1 MLFNKKTLKYLYI
14 TIFILWL
21 IGIIL
26 TLNLMPIQDFGTLTY
41 AQQVEAQKEFS
52 IHYDLGLL
60 LIRISEVCFI
70 LVSLYFVL
78 KWIIKRRN

>member
-1 MLFNKKTLKYLYI
+1 MFNKKVFKYVYI

-41 AQQVEAQKEFS
+41 AQQVEAQKEYS
-52 IHYDLGLL
+52 IHYDLGIL
-60 LIRISEVCFI
+60 LIKISEVCFI
-70 LVSLYFVL
+70 LVSLNLIF
-78 KWIIKRRN
+78 KWIIKRLN

>member
-1 MLFNKKTLKYLYI
+1 MFNKKVFKYVYV

-41 AQQVEAQKEFS
+41 AQQVEAQKEYS
-52 IHYDLGLL
+52 IHYDLGIL
-60 LIRISEVCFI
+60 LIKISEVCFI
-70 LVSLYFVL
+70 LVSLYLVF

>member
-1 MLFNKKTLKYLYI
+1 MFNKKVFKYVYI

-41 AQQVEAQKEFS
+41 AQQVEAQKEYS
-52 IHYDLGLL
+52 IHYDLGIL
-60 LIRISEVCFI
+60 LIKISEVCFI
-70 LVSLYFVL
+70 LVSLYLVF

>member
-1 MLFNKKTLKYLYI
+1 MFNKKVFKYVYI

-41 AQQVEAQKEFS
+41 AQQVEAQKEYS
-52 IHYDLGLL
+52 IHYDLGIL
-60 LIRISEVCFI
+60 LIKISEVCFI
-70 LVSLYFVL
+70 LVSLYLVF
-78 KWIIKRRN
+78 KWVIKRRN

>member
-1 MLFNKKTLKYLYI
+1 MFNKKVFKYVYI

-41 AQQVEAQKEFS
+41 AQQVEAQKEYS
-52 IHYDLGLL
+52 IHYDLGIL
-60 LIRISEVCFI
+60 LIKISEVCFI
-70 LVSLYFVL
+70 LVSLYLIF